1 MIITSIN
8 EWKMYLESLDFNDT
22 YFLNKDNYFVLTTKN
37 QILAFAELNQTN
49 DGLLFDKIYGPGYGA
64 KMTKFVL
71 MSQYPNYVRP
81 SRSSKKQV
89 IDIWD
94 KLLKETEVKKTT
106 KIWSF
111 YDDYIN
117 PKSINRIQLLNQ
129 EYRLKPDAEYLAM
142 VERSNKFISKMTEL
156 LPDYINKRIKV
167 GKDKFA
173 LEYI

>member
-8 EWKMYLESLDFNDT
+8 EWKLHLESLDFNDT

-37 QILAFAELNQTN
+37 QILAFAELNQTD
-49 DGLLFDKIYGPGYGA
+49 DGLLFDKIYGPGYGS

-94 KLLKETEVKKTT
+94 KLSKETEVKRTP

-117 PKSINRIQLLNQ
+117 TKSTDRIELLNK
-129 EYRLKPDAEYLAM
+129 EYRLKPDSEYLAM
-142 VERSNKFISKMTEL
+142 IERSNKFISKMTEL
-156 LPDYINKRIKV
+156 LPSYIDKRISA
-167 GKDKFA
+167 GKNKFV